1 MSLTEGVLGDL
12 ARGQEASDFIV
23 QVLATKPVGTGQE
36 RFRLLISDGV
46 YQNSFSML
54 ASQLNHLIHEKK
66 LENYTIVKIKKH
78 MYNKA
83 GSGKKVLI
91 LMDLEVLK
99 AGSDVG
105 AKIGN
110 PDNLPSDGSAPPPR
124 TGNQNQDPNAGA
136 NKRPNPNLGGP
147 AAKIPATNRSVLTSK
162 PTVDSG
168 SSSHIITPIA
178 AITPYQNKWTIK
190 ARVTSKS
197 DIRTW
202 NKASGSGK
210 LFSMDLMDESGE
222 IRATAFKEQCDQY
235 YDMIQVGRVFYISR
249 CTVKAANKQY
259 SKLNNDYELTFKDN
273 VLVEPV
279 VDGDSSDVPTMCYD
293 FAKISD
299 LSGLGKDSNVDII
312 GICKDS
318 QEPINITTR
327 AGKELTKREITICD
341 QSSAEVTLTLWGATA
356 ESFNG
361 EGNPIVAVK
370 GTRVGDYNGCTLS
383 GGDLLVNPELE
394 QTSKLRQ
401 WWDSKGRSTEF
412 TSLSVAG
419 QRSSGMGDAAMKSI
433 GEVKSESLGQN
444 SDRGDYYSTMANITY
459 FQKDKALYKACP
471 NQDDGRDCNKKIQD
485 NGDGS
490 YRCEKCSLNLNNFK
504 WRLMVTLNMGDY
516 SDGLWATCFQETAE
530 KLLGM
535 SSEEVGNLSEKDEEA
550 YNKVFT
556 DACFKTYSFRCRA
569 KADTYNDETRV
580 KHTVVGVDNV
590 DYAAMN
596 KFMIKE
602 IESMGGSV
610 PDSVEKSRYA

>member
-190 ARVTSKS
+190 AV
-197 DIRTW
+197 
-202 NKASGSGK
+202 
-210 LFSMDLMDESGE
+210 
-222 IRATAFKEQCDQY
+222 
-235 YDMIQVGRVFYISR
+235 
-249 CTVKAANKQY
+249 
-259 SKLNNDYELTFKDN
+259 
-273 VLVEPV
+273 
-279 VDGDSSDVPTMCYD
+279 
-293 FAKISD
+293 
-299 LSGLGKDSNVDII
+299 
-312 GICKDS
+312 
-318 QEPINITTR
+318 
-327 AGKELTKREITICD
+327 
-341 QSSAEVTLTLWGATA
+341 
-356 ESFNG
+356 
-361 EGNPIVAVK
+361 
-370 GTRVGDYNGCTLS
+370 
-383 GGDLLVNPELE
+383 
-394 QTSKLRQ
+394 
-401 WWDSKGRSTEF
+401 
-412 TSLSVAG
+412 
-419 QRSSGMGDAAMKSI
+419 
-433 GEVKSESLGQN
+433 
-444 SDRGDYYSTMANITY
+444 
-459 FQKDKALYKACP
+459 
-471 NQDDGRDCNKKIQD
+471 
-485 NGDGS
+485 
-490 YRCEKCSLNLNNFK
+490 
-504 WRLMVTLNMGDY
+504 
-516 SDGLWATCFQETAE
+516 
-530 KLLGM
+530 
-535 SSEEVGNLSEKDEEA
+535 
-550 YNKVFT
+550 
-556 DACFKTYSFRCRA
+556 
-569 KADTYNDETRV
+569 
-580 KHTVVGVDNV
+580 
-590 DYAAMN
+590 
-596 KFMIKE
+596 
-602 IESMGGSV
+602 
-610 PDSVEKSRYA
+610 